1 MRVAGSKPL
10 LNAQIMDQSVIG
22 KSTTTTTNYLPYS
35 QESTWYLHL
44 GHTSSLHGFLSDP
57 KQQTESPWM
66 TP

>member
-10 LNAQIMDQSVIG
+10 LNAQIMDKSVIG
-22 KSTTTTTNYLPYS
+22 KSTTTTTTTTTTTNYLPYS

-57 KQQTESPWM
+57 EQ
-66 TP
+66 